1 MLNRAREDTVFVLFK
16 QTEKHNSGEVTSR
29 NISDVVLMMS
39 FFLFPSFADT
49 LLNQFYTT
57 NNSFGLSS
65 MLLAVSLNGTKSKH
79 KQPESS
85 QKTTNGEKRLKL

>member
-29 NISDVVLMMS
+29 NISDVVLIMS

-57 NNSFGLSS
+57 NNSFGPFS
-65 MLLAVSLNGTKSKH
+65 MLLDERKGTKSIH
-79 KQPESS
+79 KQPESY
-85 QKTTNGEKRLKL
+85 QKTTNDNKKD

>member
-16 QTEKHNSGEVTSR
+16 QTKKHNSGEVTSR

-49 LLNQFYTT
+49 LLN
-57 NNSFGLSS
+57 
-65 MLLAVSLNGTKSKH
+65 
-79 KQPESS
+79 
-85 QKTTNGEKRLKL
+85 